1 MFLEWRNGM
10 KKERF
15 VHITDSGYVVHVSAW
30 HFDGVIISTIKGKSR
45 YISYAEFQEKF
56 KAL

>member
-1 MFLEWRNGM
+1 M

-30 HFDGVIISTIKGKSR
+30 HFDGVSISTIKGKSR
-45 YISYAEFQEKF
+45 FISYSEFMEKF
-56 KAL
+56 KKAL